1 MLQSNMYIKYGRIEI
16 MEIENKDYAWHK
28 TREELFQYLV
38 NMQLRIRR
46 LSTYNSIF
54 NNLEKFMQSLKKNNY
69 SVKIVKAFR
78 KKCVIPL
85 VLIVL
90 EPKFEILTLQYKCSI
105 GIHMLKCGNSLLVIQ
120 AFLGNASIS

>member
-54 NNLEKFMQSLKKNNY
+54 NNLEKFMQSLKKTT
-69 SVKIVKAFR
+69 
-78 KKCVIPL
+78 
-85 VLIVL
+85 
-90 EPKFEILTLQYKCSI
+90 IL
-105 GIHMLKCGNSLLVIQ
+105 LKLSKHSEKNV
-120 AFLGNASIS
+120 